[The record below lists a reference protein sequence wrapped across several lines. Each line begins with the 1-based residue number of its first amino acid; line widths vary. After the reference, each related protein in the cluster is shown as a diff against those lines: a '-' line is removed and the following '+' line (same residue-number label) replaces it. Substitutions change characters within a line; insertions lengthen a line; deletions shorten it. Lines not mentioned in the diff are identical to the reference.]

1 MIVIH
6 QMGMCPELYLDLSL
20 DKDLPALRALA
31 FVLNRYRRSSK
42 FTGPSEEGSLAL
54 LTRASLYSWPT
65 PTREEEV

>member
-42 FTGPSEEGSLAL
+42 FTGPGRFSRFTDKGQFVFVAY
-54 LTRASLYSWPT
+54 TD
-65 PTREEEV
+65 